1 MRLRR
6 RMGLPFALV
15 DRYDPKQV
23 FQGIGWIMKAHKF
36 FFIGLKC
43 NHDVRQNP
51 TFDHHFRG
59 KIAQKATKIGF

>member
-1 MRLRR
+1 MRLGR

-23 FQGIGWIMKAHKF
+23 CQSIGWVMKARKK

-43 NHDVRQNP
+43 NHDVRENP
-51 TFDHHFRG
+51 IFYAF
-59 KIAQKATKIGF
+59 